1 MDITK
6 HHKLPYEISL
16 SFDSLFKHYQDRLL
30 VEKNELVI
38 QHLVGLLA
46 NFERYPLLS
55 TGIKTEEE
63 LTDLEEVIDLL
74 MGDLFPK
81 ALSMNEIKAAS
92 IPMQPVH
99 FYSSTRFEN
108 IIKATG
114 NDFKFQLADF
124 TDDEMYIM
132 SCTYI
137 LASHYQV
144 NTNYQKPLYY
154 PIPDKDGNIKTY
166 RLAMNADFISIT
178 PTEKSLD
185 ITQKDIDLLLQN
197 YDNIDLWKEKFP
209 PNSWDLKGFILIN
222 FIDVTVDTV
231 ISDLKSDML
240 NHTISN
246 DNFDDFQQD
255 FKRYFNNPQLLI
267 GFTKYDPNTD
277 SFVNPPGKQVASFIL
292 GKMDELSCK
301 TGFCHFSY
309 DKVVKENKYLTISD
323 IDGALSTGKNTVL
336 SQLQKQ
342 GFKSCIIAPIVVDE
356 MLIGTLEIVSP
367 NKNDLTSI
375 NASKLDIIMPYLIAT
390 SKRSIQETENYIKA
404 IIQNECTAI
413 HPTVLWKFE
422 EEAERFMQNTIV
434 NNGTKA
440 NFKDVVFN
448 HVYPLFGQIDII
460 GSSTVRNEAIQSDF
474 IKQLQLVKAIFTN
487 AYQEESLAFY
497 EQVVLQIEDFIV
509 ELESDFN
516 TTSEEQLLYFL
527 KNEVNPIMPH
537 IQLIS
542 SELKEQVKSY
552 EEVINIDTGVV
563 YDKRKDYENAVQFI
577 NTQMAGVLDV
587 KQKEAQLIYP
597 HFFERFKT
605 DGVEHNMYIGQS
617 LVKDKPY
624 NNVYLKNLRLW
635 QLTTMCEME
644 QSFYEIQK
652 DKPVLL
658 DCASLVLVFGNSL
671 SVRYRVDEKKFD
683 VDGAY
688 NARYE
693 IIKKRIDKAHIK
705 GTDERITQKGKLV
718 IVYSQKKDELEYLR
732 YIKFLQA
739 KNYLEETVELV
750 ELEDL
755 QGVVGLRAIRADIKY
770 EGTNQKITY
779 KDLVKEI
786 EK

>member
-6 HHKLPYEISL
+6 HYELPYEISL
-16 SFDSLFKHYQDRLL
+16 SFDSLLKHYQDRLL
-30 VEKNELVI
+30 VEKNVLVK
-38 QHLVGLLA
+38 QHLDGLIA
-46 NFERYPLLS
+46 TFEEYPILS
-55 TGIKTEEE
+55 KGIKTDEE
-63 LTDLEEVIDLL
+63 LAGLKETIDLL
-74 MGDLFPK
+74 MGDLFPQ
-81 ALSMNEIKAAS
+81 ALSLNEIKAAS

-99 FYSSTRFEN
+99 FYYSTRFEN

-124 TDDEMYIM
+124 TEDEMYIM

-137 LASHYQV
+137 LASHYKV
-144 NTNYQKPLYY
+144 NTDYQKPLYY

-185 ITQKDIDLLLQN
+185 ISQKDIDQLLQN

-246 DNFDDFQQD
+246 DNFDEFQDD
-255 FKRYFNNPQLLI
+255 FKRYFNNPELLI
-267 GFTKYDPNTD
+267 GFTKYDSNTD
-277 SFVNPPGKQVASFIL
+277 SFINPPGKQVSSFIL
-292 GKMDELSCK
+292 GKMDALSCK
-301 TGFCHFSY
+301 TGFCNFSY
-309 DKVVKENKYLTISD
+309 DKVVKEKKYLAISD
-323 IDGALSTGKNTVL
+323 IDYVLSRGDNEVL
-336 SQLQKQ
+336 SQLQKH

-356 MLIGTLEIVSP
+356 VLIGTLEIVSP

-375 NASKLDIIMPYLIAT
+375 NARRLDIIMPYLIAT

-422 EEAERFMQNTIV
+422 EEAERFMQNTLV
-434 NNGTKA
+434 DSGAKA
-440 NFKDVVFN
+440 NFNDVVFN

-460 GSSTVRNEAIQSDF
+460 GSSTVRNEAIQADF
-474 IKQLQLVKAIFTN
+474 VKQLQFVKAIFTN
-487 AYQEESLAFY
+487 AYQKENLAFY
-497 EQVVLQIEDFIV
+497 EQVVLQIEDFIC
-509 ELESDFN
+509 ELKSDFN
-516 TTSEEQLLYFL
+516 TTSEEQLLHFL

-537 IQLIS
+537 IKGMTSL
-542 SELKEQVKSY
+542 LKGQVIEYK
-552 EEVINIDTGVV
+552 ETINIETGVI
-563 YDKRKDYENAVQFI
+563 YDKRKEYENAVEFI
-577 NTQMAGVLDV
+577 NTQMAKVMDK
-587 KQKEAQLIYP
+587 KQKEAQQIYP

-605 DGVEHNMYIGQS
+605 DGIEHNMYIGQS

-624 NNVYLKNLRLW
+624 NSVYLKNLRLW

-652 DKPVLL
+652 DKPVRL
-658 DCASLVLVFGNSL
+658 DCASLVLVFGNNL

-739 KNYLEETVELV
+739 KKYLEEKVELV

-755 QGVVGLRAIRADIKY
+755 QGVVGLRAIRVDIKY
-770 EGTNQKITY
+770 EVTNQKITY